1 MLSFHLLKDENVHRV
16 SCFSF
21 YTLSSLC
28 KTKTLTISE
37 QWPGV
42 NIVHPSVPE
51 NQGRYQK
58 KNPTHSSGNSLVNII
73 IFTIRADH
81 MHVKGCVIKNIY
93 NGDLKKVQEVLMN
106 FLLF

>member
-42 NIVHPSVPE
+42 NIVNPSVPE